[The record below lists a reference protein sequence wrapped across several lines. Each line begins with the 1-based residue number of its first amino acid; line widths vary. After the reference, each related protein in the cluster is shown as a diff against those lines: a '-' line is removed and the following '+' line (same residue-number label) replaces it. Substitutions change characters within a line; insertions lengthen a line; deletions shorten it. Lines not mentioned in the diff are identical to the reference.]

1 VCVSINLV
9 FFLCFL
15 LYFFQG
21 LVEKLDS
28 KDWTKVCESL
38 NDVRRFV
45 LYHSLLLLPI
55 LYVLLLF
62 FFLNLFGIFDSFSSV
77 LIMGLWLNMLL

>member
-1 VCVSINLV
+1 VCLSINLG

-21 LVEKLDS
+21 LVEELDS

-38 NDVRRFV
+38 NDVRRFA

-62 FFLNLFGIFDSFSSV
+62 FFF
-77 LIMGLWLNMLL
+77 